1 MRRDANPT
9 ILFVPGLRDHV
20 EDHWQT
26 HAARAIPGSATVEP
40 LDADRL
46 SRAARV
52 GALDAALKAIPG
64 EVILVAH
71 SAGCLTTVHWA
82 LAPTRRIRAA
92 LLVTPADIENPLP
105 AGYPEMADL
114 KAGGWMP
121 IPRRTLPFPALVVA
135 SRNDPLCAFE
145 RVAGFADAW
154 GAALHDAG
162 DVGHLNPAA
171 GYGPWP
177 EVTALLDRLD
187 QSATGG

>member
-1 MRRDANPT
+1 MRQGSDPT

-26 HAARAIPGSATVEP
+26 HAARAIPGAVTVEP
-40 LDADRL
+40 LNADRL

-52 GALDAALKAIPG
+52 AALDAALAAIEG
-64 EVILVAH
+64 DVTIVAH

-82 LAPTRRIRAA
+82 LAPTRRVRAA

-105 AGYPEMADL
+105 AGYPTMTELD
-114 KAGGWMP
+114 AGGWLP
-121 IPRRTLPFPALVVA
+121 VPRWALPFPALVVA
-135 SRNDPLCAFE
+135 SRNDPLASFE
-145 RVAGFADAW
+145 RTEHFAATW
-154 GAALHDAG
+154 GAALYDAG

-177 EVTALLDRLD
+177 KATELLSTLD
-187 QSATGG
+187 QHAA